1 MTTGKQNGKYQVKIV
16 PTAWKDLRDAA
27 MYIAQDSSAN
37 ARKFVADVKARINN
51 VLANS
56 PNICLPPRAYPFL
69 AEQGYLR
76 FSVHANYSALWVW
89 RGSIIEIHR
98 ILHNKRNWA
107 LIISGPEGMEEIEP
121 SE

>member
-1 MTTGKQNGKYQVKIV
+1 MTTGKQSGKYQVKIV
-16 PTAWKDLRDAA
+16 PTARKDLRDAA

>member
-16 PTAWKDLRDAA
+16 PTAKKDLRDAA
-27 MYIAQDSSAN
+27 MYIAQDSPAN
-37 ARKFVADVKARINN
+37 ARKFVADIRARLNN

-76 FSVHANYSALWVW
+76 FSVQTNYSALWVW
-89 RGSIIEIHR
+89 NGPVIEIHR
-98 ILHNKRNWA
+98 ILHNKRNWT
-107 LIISGPEGMEEIEP
+107 LIMGGPEDMEEAEP

>member
-1 MTTGKQNGKYQVKIV
+1 MTTGKQNEKYQVKIV
-16 PTAWKDLRDAA
+16 PTAKKDLRDAA
-27 MYIAQDSSAN
+27 MYIAQNSPAN

-56 PNICLPPRAYPFL
+56 PTICLPPRAYPFL

-76 FSVHANYSALWVW
+76 FSVHTNYSALWIWNGPV
-89 RGSIIEIHR
+89 IEIHR
-98 ILHNKRNWA
+98 ILHNKRNWT
-107 LIISGPEGMEEIEP
+107 IIMGGPEGIEEIEL

>member
-1 MTTGKQNGKYQVKIV
+1 MATENSKYQVKIV
-16 PTAWKDLRDAA
+16 PTAKKDLRDAA
-27 MYIAQDSSAN
+27 MYIAQDSPAN

-76 FSVHANYSALWVW
+76 FSVHTNYSALWVW
-89 RGSIIEIHR
+89 NGSVIEIHR
-98 ILHNKRNWA
+98 ILHNKRNWT
-107 LIISGPEGMEEIEP
+107 IIMGGPEGIEEIEL

>member
-16 PTAWKDLRDAA
+16 PTAKKDLRDAA
-27 MYIAQDSSAN
+27 MYIAQDSPAN
-37 ARKFVADVKARINN
+37 ARKFVADIRARLNN

-76 FSVHANYSALWVW
+76 FSVHTNYSALWVW
-89 RGSIIEIHR
+89 NGPVIEIHR
-98 ILHNKRNWA
+98 ILHNKRNWT
-107 LIISGPEGMEEIEP
+107 LIMGGLEDMEEAEP